1 MTPPEGTAGDADGFE
16 TRAIHAGQDPDPA
29 TGAVVI
35 PISLATTFAQ
45 DVPGQPGEYEYAR
58 SANPTR
64 TALETALASL
74 EGAAHGL
81 AFASGMAAEDTLTR
95 HLRPGDHMVIA
106 DDAYGGTY
114 RLFTK
119 VIGPMGV
126 EVTAVD
132 LTDQDAVAG
141 ACTDTTRMIWIE
153 TPTNPLLRLIDIAA
167 VSAAVRRRQ
176 PILLVV
182 DNTFATPINQ
192 RPLDAGADIS
202 IQSTTKFI
210 GGHSDLLGGVATTRD
225 KGLLDRLRRIRTLHG
240 ATPGALESY
249 LALRGVRTLALRL
262 ERSQASAGVLALRL
276 STHPGVEHV
285 RYPGLP
291 NDPGHALAA
300 AQLGGFGS
308 IISFDVA
315 GGAAHADRLCSRLRL
330 IHHATSLGG
339 VESTIER
346 RAVISGQEHLPPGLV
361 RMSVGIEDID
371 DLWVDL
377 DRGLGD

>member
-1 MTPPEGTAGDADGFE
+1 MMDRDPAIGDASWVVSGA
-16 TRAIHAGQDPDPA
+16 RP
-29 TGAVVI
+29 TG
-35 PISLATTFAQ
+35 
-45 DVPGQPGEYEYAR
+45 PGEPLNAPLVPASNFLLGHGGDGISYAR
-58 SANPTR
+58 GDTTPTW
-64 TALETALASL
+64 TALESLLGGLELAD
-74 EGAAHGL
+74 AVT
-81 AFASGMAAEDTLTR
+81 FASGMAAIGAVFELLPVGAR
-95 HLRPGDHMVIA
+95 VVIPA
-106 DDAYGGTY
+106 DCYQG
-114 RLFTK
+114 
-119 VIGPMGV
+119 
-126 EVTAVD
+126 
-132 LTDQDAVAG
+132 VAG
-141 ACTDTTRMIWIE
+141 VVAGGEESGRWKADRVATDDTDGWIAAAPGADLLWVE
-153 TPTNPLLRLIDIAA
+153 TPSNPQLLVADLATIGAA
-167 VSAAVRRRQ
+167 ERR
-176 PILLVV
+176 PSSLLVV